1 MIKFV
6 TMRLPE
12 GIFVKLCFTRMTEED
27 TWMCQMDDDTMNDI
41 QKIIG
46 QDFYGSF

>member
-6 TMRLPE
+6 SMRLPE
-12 GIFVKLCFTRMTEED
+12 GTFLKLCFTRMTEHD
-27 TWMCQMDDDTMNDI
+27 AWVCQMDDDTMNAV
-41 QKIIG
+41 QKVIG